1 MEDETVDA
9 IKEASKRD
17 GVAWCF
23 HWKQIM
29 MEQPG
34 KSMQKTIFNEKIE
47 LRKLLTCVN
56 WNKLTFQTS
65 FAIWENNFVYAQNSI
80 VTQKSVFY
88 KKKKKFIRNQKP
100 SKIPQKTKALHVLY
114 FFIKKI

>member
-56 WNKLTFQTS
+56 WNKLAFQTS
-65 FAIWENNFVYAQNSI
+65 FAIWENNFVYAQHSI
-80 VTQKSVFY
+80 VTQK
-88 KKKKKFIRNQKP
+88 
-100 SKIPQKTKALHVLY
+100 KISTKW
-114 FFIKKI
+114 KKIHSKPKTIKNSTKNKSFARFVFFH